1 MQTWAEGHDG
11 EEVILWM
18 SSKGFPHNHQEHIF
32 RRVGCLSGC
41 VCLCGCV
48 DARESLFDANN
59 KKGIQSE
66 FKLLPM
72 NLSASRQRFRTKTN
86 PNNGDRIDAHV
97 SMYTCCQERVSP
109 WTPDSLGAGG
119 GDGGHYGNQIRK
131 ISLNRGEWN

>member
-32 RRVGCLSGC
+32 RLVGCLSGC

-59 KKGIQSE
+59 KIGIQSE

-86 PNNGDRIDAHV
+86 PNKTLTELMLTCPCTHV
-97 SMYTCCQERVSP
+97 VKSAYRR
-109 WTPDSLGAGG
+109 
-119 GDGGHYGNQIRK
+119 GHRTHWALVVVMVGIMEIRSEK
-131 ISLNRGEWN
+131 SH